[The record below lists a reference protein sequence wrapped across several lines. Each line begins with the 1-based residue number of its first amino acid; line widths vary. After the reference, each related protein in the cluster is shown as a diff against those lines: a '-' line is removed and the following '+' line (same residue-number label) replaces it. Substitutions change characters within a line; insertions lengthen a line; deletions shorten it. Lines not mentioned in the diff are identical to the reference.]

1 MYKNFIQ
8 KQLNLFR
15 QNIFFSWTL
24 HLLTSFGI
32 ICSFFAL
39 KNTIDS
45 EIFKAF
51 MWLGLALFID
61 GIDGT
66 IARFLKV
73 NESLPHIDGHMLDSI
88 IDYINYIF
96 VPAFMLHYFGI
107 LPGVLDII
115 IPAIIMVISVISYSN
130 KNTKTDE
137 NYYIGFPEIWNI
149 VVLYLVILNY
159 NSLINTGVLIFLV
172 ALKIAP
178 LRFVHPFR
186 TENFRK
192 LTLIISFS
200 WFIFTSLIVIAREYS
215 YFSNYYE
222 YCLSTWLSLSFYY
235 FFLTIYLNFDKFL
248 QIYKC
253 SKNSILQTKY
263 YLVRVI
269 YQLKKHNLI

>member
-1 MYKNFIQ
+1 MHNRFIQ

-15 QNIFFSWTL
+15 QNIFFSWAL

-39 KNTIDS
+39 KNTVDG

-51 MWLGLALFID
+51 MWLGLGLFID

-88 IDYINYIF
+88 IDYVNYIF
-96 VPAFMLHYFGI
+96 LPAFMIHYFGI
-107 LPGVLDII
+107 LPKIVDIV

-137 NYYIGFPEIWNI
+137 NCYIGFPAIWNV
-149 VVLYLVILNY
+149 VVLYLVILNCDI
-159 NSLINTGVLIFLV
+159 LINTGVLIFLII
-172 ALKIAP
+172 LKIIP

-186 TENFRK
+186 TEKFKK
-192 LTLIISFS
+192 LTLIMSFS
-200 WFIFTSLIVIAREYS
+200 WFAFTSLTIIIREYS
-215 YFSNYYE
+215 YLSDYYE
-222 YCLSTWLSLSFYY
+222 YCLSSWLLLSFYY
-235 FFLTIYLNFDKFL
+235 VFLTLFLNSDKFVEM
-248 QIYKC
+248 YKC
-253 SKNSILQTKY
+253 GVKFYTSSKVLSYEN
-263 YLVRVI
+263 
-269 YQLKKHNLI
+269 NLSAEKL